1 MTPALVIPAYNHG
14 PRLTAV
20 LADALTLHLP
30 LIVVDDGSD
39 DGTKE
44 ILARLA
50 ARPEYAG
57 LTVLRHPENRGKG
70 AALLTGFA
78 QALAQGCD
86 RALCMDA
93 DGQHRAVDA
102 ARLLDAAREHS
113 GRPLIVGARGG
124 MEGEHVPW
132 TSRAG
137 RGFSNFWVRACGGP
151 RCADS
156 QSGLRLYPLPEIL
169 ELPCRARRYQYE
181 VEVLVRARWAGLPV
195 VEVPVGVVYQPKGE
209 RVSHFR
215 PWRDFARNSRT
226 FSGLFFE
233 NLRRLVMPR

>member
-1 MTPALVIPAYNHG
+1 MNPALVIPAYNHG
-14 PRLTAV
+14 SRLTAV

-30 LIVVDDGSD
+30 IIVVDDGSD
-39 DGTKE
+39 DDTKE
-44 ILARLA
+44 ILAESA

-78 QALAQGCD
+78 EALAQGRD

-93 DGQHRAVDA
+93 DGQHRAEDA
-102 ARLLDAAREHS
+102 ARLLDAARTHP
-113 GRPLIVGARGG
+113 GRPLIVGARLG
-124 MEGEHVPW
+124 MESEHVPW

-169 ELPCRARRYQYE
+169 DLQCRARRYQYE
-181 VEVLVRARWAGLPV
+181 VEVLVRARWAGVPIL
-195 VEVPVGVVYQPKGE
+195 EVPVGVVYQPKGE

-233 NLRRLVMPR
+233 NLRRLVIPR